1 MNNIL
6 DRAEKNILPIS
17 LLSPLISLATM
28 ILALTLYTMGGHYY
42 IDDRFFPTISNTE
55 RRPPEKYVY
64 IIGFT
69 YCGIA
74 LCLIVSVVHLRMIAP
89 ALKEKRRW
97 AYWMN
102 NVSLVLGLISGVCFT
117 LQTYW
122 PVGHFM
128 HSSGSGAFF
137 YLGLVYC
144 ILVAV
149 VTRTP
154 ECRALGFEKMW
165 KAKLCMTCTYGFF
178 VGLFGL
184 GLLDSYANRKTFVYY
199 YVETL
204 SEWGAVYAFIL
215 HSATYCF
222 DAVECK
228 RIAKEKAEGREKTG
242 ENEANGEA
250 GEEGI
255 TPGGDI
261 VLTDLGDG
269 AGNTRPFDEEKN
281 ASQCG
286 LSYVK
291 EGVEELL
298 TVVISSGEERV
309 MEQVEAIG
317 EDIGFDSPLIERKL
331 DFSERVEMVLD
342 ATTYKAIIVAYV
354 SIFAFS
360 VGEFLVLKEI
370 F

>member
-1 MNNIL
+1 MPLLNNIL
-6 DRAEKNILPIS
+6 DGVQREIIPIS
-17 LLSPLISLATM
+17 LFSPLISLATM

-55 RRPPEKYVY
+55 RHPPEKYVY
-64 IIGFT
+64 VIGFT

-74 LCLIVSVVHLRMIAP
+74 LCLIASVVHLRMIGP
-89 ALKEKRRW
+89 ALKEKRKW

-102 NVSLVLGLISGVCFT
+102 NVSLVLGLISGICFT

-165 KAKLCMTCTYGFF
+165 KAKVWMTSVYALC

-222 DAVECK
+222 DAMEYN
-228 RIAKEKAEGREKTG
+228 RITKEKTEGGEKMEESEEAEGS
-242 ENEANGEA
+242 
-250 GEEGI
+250 I
-255 TPGGDI
+255 PGRDI
-261 VLTDLGDG
+261 VLTELGDEDG
-269 AGNTRPFDEEKN
+269 GSPSLDDEKKS
-281 ASQCG
+281 SQCG
-286 LSYVK
+286 MPSVR

-298 TVVISSGEERV
+298 TVVISSREGSA
-309 MEQVEAIG
+309 MEQTEGIG
-317 EDIGFDSPLIERKL
+317 EGIGFDSPLIEKKFDL
-331 DFSERVEMVLD
+331 SERIEKVLGT
-342 ATTYKAIIVAYV
+342 TTYKVIPLSYV
-354 SIFAFS
+354 SLLAFS
-360 VGEFLVLKEI
+360 IGEFLVLKAI